1 MIPKIEGVF
10 PAVTTPFKDEGESL
24 DIETFERHLN
34 WLLDNGV
41 DGVVVN
47 GSTGEAPH
55 LTRDERSI
63 LTKSARKI
71 AYNSLLIVGTG
82 GISLSETLN
91 YSKDAVINGADAIL
105 VITPFYYRIQ
115 EENIINYYTTLANNL
130 PIPIILY
137 NFPQLTGIN
146 LGPHLASTLIDGDKI
161 IGIKDS
167 SGDLIQI
174 AKLVYLIED
183 RGYVLT
189 GNPYTSHPSLIIGA
203 DGLILAVANMIPSP
217 IKRMYEYIKDG
228 ENNKALSIYWEMF
241 KVFLFVERYGI
252 PGIKT
257 VLNKMLDYPKLSRQP
272 LNTDVDGTYA
282 AKIAE
287 ECIYLNRNYV

>member
-1 MIPKIEGVF
+1 MIPKLEGVF
-10 PAVTTPFKDEGESL
+10 PAITTPFKDDGEAL
-24 DIETFERHLN
+24 DIETFEKHLN

-41 DGVVVN
+41 DGIVVN

-55 LTRDERSI
+55 LTREERST
-63 LTKSARKI
+63 LTKSARKMTD
-71 AYNSLLIVGTG
+71 NSLLIVGTG
-82 GISLSETLN
+82 GISLRETLN

-105 VITPFYYRIQ
+105 VITPFYYKIK
-115 EENIINYYTTLANNL
+115 EENIVNYYTHLANNL

-137 NFPQLTGIN
+137 NFPQLTGFN
-146 LGPHLASTLIDGDKI
+146 LDADLASTLIDGNRI

-189 GNPYTSHPSLIIGA
+189 GNPYISHSSLVIGA
-203 DGLILAVANMIPSP
+203 DGLILAVANILPSP
-217 IKRMYEYIKDG
+217 LKRMYEYIKDG
-228 ENNKALSIYWEMF
+228 ESNKALNIYWEMF

-252 PGIKT
+252 PGIKV
-257 VLNKMLDYPKLSRQP
+257 VLSKMLDYPKRSRQP
-272 LNTDVDGTYA
+272 LHTEVDGSYA

-287 ECIYLNRNYV
+287 ECLYLNRNYA